1 MNKDATSKGAFG
13 WKLEKFENFFGE
25 VLLYDIPFEQYL
37 CAIKG
42 GLWCISEKI
51 AIAGF

>member
-25 VLLYDIPFEQYL
+25 KTKVLLYDIPRLNNIYVQ
-37 CAIKG
+37 
-42 GLWCISEKI
+42 
-51 AIAGF
+51 

>member
-1 MNKDATSKGAFG
+1 MQKKQQCNNHTMNKDATSKGAFG
-13 WKLEKFENFFGE
+13 WKLKKFENFFGE

-42 GLWCISEKI
+42 GL
-51 AIAGF
+51 